1 MIGSIFPV
9 RQRFPGNSGWETVIE
24 RRTWKWIA
32 VTCAVAA
39 VVACAYRLWFAAG
52 AFDWRLFFAT
62 AGKLRWGWVVAS
74 LVPAAGTYFGR
85 ALRWAVF
92 LKPLKPRPSFRNL
105 LSATVVGFTAL
116 ALFGRAGEFV
126 RPYLIAIKERVPV
139 ASQMAAWLLERLFDV
154 LMALLFFAYGLT
166 RVAGRGAHA
175 GPGLAWVLA
184 VGGKVAGAVSLA
196 ALLLLVS
203 MRHLAEPVKR
213 RLLTG
218 LRFLPAKQ
226 YARVEHLVT
235 TFVQGVESTRS
246 DGALVLLL
254 LYSVL
259 EWAMIAAVY
268 WCLVQSCSGLIRLS
282 LPDVMLFVGFVS
294 FGATIQIP
302 GVGGGVQ
309 VVAVLVLTELFGARL
324 ETATFFALVL
334 WIMTLVVIVPVGIA
348 VALKEGLSWR
358 GLRQISRG
366 EMK

>member
-1 MIGSIFPV
+1 M
-9 RQRFPGNSGWETVIE
+9 
-24 RRTWKWIA
+24 
-32 VTCAVAA
+32 AA

-126 RPYLIAIKERVPV
+126 RPYLIAVKERVPV

-154 LMALLFFAYGLT
+154 LMALLLFAYALT
-166 RVAGRGAHA
+166 RVAGRGLHT
-175 GPGLAWVLA
+175 GPALTWVLEM
-184 VGGKVAGAVSLA
+184 GGRVAGVVALA
-196 ALLLLVS
+196 ALVLLVS

-213 RLLTG
+213 RLLAG
-218 LRFLPAKQ
+218 LRFLPEKQ
-226 YARVEHLVT
+226 YARAEHLTT

-246 DGALVLLL
+246 DGALLLLL

-259 EWAMIAAVY
+259 EWALIVAVY
-268 WCLVQSCSGLIRLS
+268 WCLAQSCSGLIRLS
-282 LPDVMLFVGFVS
+282 LPDVIVFVGFVS

-302 GVGGGVQ
+302 GVGGGAQ
-309 VVAVLVLTELFGARL
+309 VVAVLVLTELFGARF
-324 ETATFFALVL
+324 ETATFFALVI
-334 WIMTLVVIVPVGIA
+334 WFMTFVVIVPIGVMI
-348 VALKEGLSWR
+348 ALKEGLSWR
-358 GLRQISRG
+358 GLRQMGRG
-366 EMK
+366 ELK

>member
-9 RQRFPGNSGWETVIE
+9 CQSFPGISGTEIAIK
-24 RRTWKWIA
+24 RQTWKWMAGI
-32 VTCAVAA
+32 CAVAA
-39 VVACAYRLWFAAG
+39 VIACVYRLWFAAG
-52 AFDWRLFFAT
+52 AFDWRLFLAT
-62 AGKLRWGWVVAS
+62 SGKLRWGWVVAS
-74 LVPAAGTYFGR
+74 LAPIAGTYCGR

-166 RVAGRGAHA
+166 RVAGHGAHA

-184 VGGKVAGAVSLA
+184 MGGKVAGAVCLA

-203 MRHLAEPVKR
+203 MRHLADPVRR

-218 LRFLPAKQ
+218 LRFLPEKQ
-226 YARVEHLVT
+226 YVRAEHLIT

-259 EWAMIAAVY
+259 EWALIGAVY
-268 WCLVQSCSGLIRLS
+268 WCLAQSCSGLIHMS
-282 LPDVMLFVGFVS
+282 LPDVIVFVGFVS

-302 GVGGGVQ
+302 GVGGGSQ
-309 VVAVLVLTELFGARL
+309 VAAVLVLTELFGVRL
-324 ETATFFALVL
+324 ETATFFALLV
-334 WIMTLVVIVPVGIA
+334 WIMTFVVIVPVGLT
-348 VALKEGLSWR
+348 VALREGLSWR

-366 EMK
+366 ELK

>member
-1 MIGSIFPV
+1 
-9 RQRFPGNSGWETVIE
+9 
-24 RRTWKWIA
+24 
-32 VTCAVAA
+32 
-39 VVACAYRLWFAAG
+39 
-52 AFDWRLFFAT
+52 
-62 AGKLRWGWVVAS
+62 
-74 LVPAAGTYFGR
+74 
-85 ALRWAVF
+85 VF

-166 RVAGRGAHA
+166 RVAGHGAHA

-184 VGGKVAGAVSLA
+184 MGGKVAGAVCLA

-203 MRHLAEPVKR
+203 MRHLADPVSR

-218 LRFLPAKQ
+218 LRFLPEKQ
-226 YARVEHLVT
+226 YARAEHLIT

-259 EWAMIAAVY
+259 EWALIGAVY
-268 WCLVQSCSGLIRLS
+268 WCLAQSCSGLIHMS
-282 LPDVMLFVGFVS
+282 LPDVIVFVGFVS

-302 GVGGGVQ
+302 GVGGGSQ
-309 VVAVLVLTELFGARL
+309 VVAVLVLTELFGVRL
-324 ETATFFALVL
+324 ETATFFALL
-334 WIMTLVVIVPVGIA
+334 IWIITFVVIVPVGFT
-348 VALKEGLSWR
+348 VALREGLSWR

-366 EMK
+366 ELK